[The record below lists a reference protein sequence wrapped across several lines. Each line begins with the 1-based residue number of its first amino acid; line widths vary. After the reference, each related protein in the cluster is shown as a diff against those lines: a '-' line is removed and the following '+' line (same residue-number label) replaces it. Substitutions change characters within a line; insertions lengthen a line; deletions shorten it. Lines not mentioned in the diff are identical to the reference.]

1 MITSMLRALPVF
13 CLVLAASVAT
23 TAHAQDRIPPSP
35 EPVERTDDGDVEAT
49 VEGAAETTAESEP
62 EEVDPFELDPAV
74 AFEAFAAGNY
84 NRAFDLAIIF
94 AGRDDVPSMRLL
106 GQMFAA
112 GLGVDQDQEEAAG
125 WYEVAAQAGD
135 PEAAFL
141 LATMKLDGVYIPRDE
156 DGAAALLSQ
165 AADVGNIPALQ
176 VLAMLHLEGR
186 GVDRNLDV
194 GADMMREAAQAGDVT
209 AQYTLGILYAE
220 GAGVR
225 QDTRASFDW
234 FERAARRGNV
244 EAQIEFALG
253 LLNGQAVDPNTTE
266 EQALE
271 DAIFW
276 LRRAAEGRNP
286 VAENR
291 LAHAYAQGIG
301 VELDPVKAA
310 YMHARAVAGGLA
322 DARLDTFVASLSQE
336 QRAQA
341 QALTANDR
349 SPENPFDREER

>member
-1 MITSMLRALPVF
+1 MITSLIRSL
-13 CLVLAASVAT
+13 CLSCLLLVLPIASLAT
-23 TAHAQDRIPPSP
+23 AQDRIPPSP
-35 EPVERTDDGDVEAT
+35 EPVEQAGDAEADT
-49 VEGAAETTAESEP
+49 ETTQQSEP
-62 EEVDPFELDPAV
+62 EEADPFELDPAV

-84 NRAFDLAIIF
+84 QRAFDLAIIF
-94 AGRDDVPSMRLL
+94 AGREDVPSMRLL
-106 GQMFAA
+106 GQMFAT
-112 GLGVDQDQEEAAG
+112 GLGVEQDQEEAAA
-125 WYEVAAQAGD
+125 WYTVAAEAGD

-141 LATMKLDGVYIPRDE
+141 LATMKLDGVYIERDE
-156 DGAAALLSQ
+156 VGAASLLSA
-165 AADVGNIPALQ
+165 AADVGHIPALQ
-176 VLAMLHLEGR
+176 MLGMLHLEGR

-225 QDTRASFDW
+225 QDTRTSYGW

-253 LLNGQAVDPNTTE
+253 LLNGRAADPNASE
-266 EQALE
+266 EQNLA

-291 LAHAYAQGIG
+291 LAHAHAQGIG
-301 VELDPVKAA
+301 VRLDPVMAA
-310 YMHARAVAGGLA
+310 YLHARAVSGGLA
-322 DARLDTFVASLSQE
+322 DARLDTFVASLSEE
-336 QRAQA
+336 QRAEA
-341 QALTANDR
+341 QAMIARDR
-349 SPENPFDREER
+349 APENPFDQETR

>member
-1 MITSMLRALPVF
+1 MIRLLSLLCLLSMVPI
-13 CLVLAASVAT
+13 
-23 TAHAQDRIPPSP
+23 AHAQDRIPPSP
-35 EPVERTDDGDVEAT
+35 QPVERTDDGQIS
-49 VEGAAETTAESEP
+49 AETDGEEEAVAESEP

-74 AFEAFAAGNY
+74 AFEAFTAGNY
-84 NRAFDLAIIF
+84 ARAFDLAIIF
-94 AGRDDVPSMRLL
+94 AGRDDVPSMRLV

-112 GLGVDQDQEEAAG
+112 GLGVDQNHEEAAA
-125 WYEVAAQAGD
+125 WYTLAAEAGD
-135 PEAAFL
+135 PQAAFL
-141 LATMKLDGVYIPRDE
+141 LATMKLDGVYIERDE
-156 DGAAALLSQ
+156 AGAASLLSA

-176 VLAMLHLEGR
+176 MLGMLHLEGR

-225 QDTRASFDW
+225 QDTRASYDW

-253 LLNGQAVDPNTTE
+253 LLNGQAADPGASE
-266 EQALE
+266 EQALA

-291 LAHAYAQGIG
+291 LAHAHAQGIG
-301 VELDPVKAA
+301 VRLDPVMAA
-310 YMHARAVAGGLA
+310 YMHARAVSGGLA
-322 DARLDTFVASLSQE
+322 DARLDTFVASLSEE
-336 QRAQA
+336 QRAEA
-341 QALTANDR
+341 QALIARDR
-349 SPENPFDREER
+349 GPENPFDQENR